1 MPAIVLYSFKRP
13 RAVKSVKSE
22 LLLLAATMMVNSG
35 PIELAHD
42 KIKILRDPW
51 FSLCLALISK
61 DGIKIFFL
69 KTSIWLLIDRVS
81 GKLGRIVLYCV
92 YRLLFECFS
101 YQSISL

>member
-13 RAVKSVKSE
+13 RAVKDSVKSE

-61 DGIKIFFL
+61 DGITDFF
-69 KTSIWLLIDRVS
+69 
-81 GKLGRIVLYCV
+81 
-92 YRLLFECFS
+92 F
-101 YQSISL
+101 